1 MLPGRDDRTREAR
14 PMNER
19 GESQA
24 EAAVQAAEA
33 RAAIAKKI
41 ASLAGKVKDDVDAQ
55 MVLHLAQAYA
65 ALATEP
71 PRTRGSAN

>member
-1 MLPGRDDRTREAR
+1 MTEQSD
-14 PMNER
+14 
-19 GESQA
+19 SQGD
-24 EAAVQAAEA
+24 AAVRAADA

-41 ASLAGKVKDDVDAQ
+41 ATLARAVKDDADAQ

-71 PRTRGSAN
+71 PRTRAGA

>member
-1 MLPGRDDRTREAR
+1 MT
-14 PMNER
+14 ER
-19 GESQA
+19 SDSQGD
-24 EAAVQAAEA
+24 AAVRAADA

-41 ASLAGKVKDDVDAQ
+41 ATLARGVKDDADAQ

-71 PRTRGSAN
+71 PRTRGGA

>member
-1 MLPGRDDRTREAR
+1 MT
-14 PMNER
+14 ER
-19 GESQA
+19 AESQA
-24 EAAVQAAEA
+24 DAAIRAAAA

-41 ASLAGKVKDDVDAQ
+41 GTLAGKVQDDADAQ

-71 PRTRGSAN
+71 PRTRGGGS

>member
-1 MLPGRDDRTREAR
+1 MTDRTD
-14 PMNER
+14 
-19 GESQA
+19 SQSD
-24 EAAVQAAEA
+24 AAIRAADA

-41 ASLAGKVKDDVDAQ
+41 AALAGRVKDDVDAQ

-71 PRTRGSAN
+71 PRTRGGAG

>member
-1 MLPGRDDRTREAR
+1 MT
-14 PMNER
+14 ER
-19 GESQA
+19 SDSQGD
-24 EAAVQAAEA
+24 AAVRAADA

-41 ASLAGKVKDDVDAQ
+41 ATLARGVKDDADAQ

-71 PRTRGSAN
+71 PRTRAGA